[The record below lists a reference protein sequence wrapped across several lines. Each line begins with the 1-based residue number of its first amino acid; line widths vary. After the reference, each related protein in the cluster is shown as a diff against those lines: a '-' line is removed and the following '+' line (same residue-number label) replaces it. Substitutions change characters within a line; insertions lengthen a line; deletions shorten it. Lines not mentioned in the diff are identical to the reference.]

1 MHFSLS
7 PNLGIMIKYITV
19 FSNHE
24 IKLIPYESTLDLPA
38 KRRSMWTLTTL
49 INAKLAPQSVLA
61 RRDNLYVEH
70 SRVKN
75 GTKRRPIA
83 SPNLKLKT
91 AQRNLLRKM
100 ESALPDIFSPSAFA
114 YIAGRSAK
122 SAAQVHIGMN
132 WAVKIDLADFFT
144 NIDEKRI
151 FQTFRTLGFGRSE
164 SNLIAKICTYVPKEA
179 LSALPSKYSRLQP
192 QKKLWGRGRRIGQL
206 PQGAPTSGFLSNLI
220 CRSMDEQFNA
230 LAAEFNLT
238 YTRYSD
244 DILLSSRDVFD
255 REIAENVFKAAK
267 HIARFSEFEI
277 NASKSRIISPGS
289 RTKYLGINIGEDGLT
304 CPRKL
309 KRAYDRKLLLI
320 SKIGLN
326 ETAEVFGIDAE
337 KMWDQLKGQL
347 EWIAHVEA
355 EYSRAWVDRRKSR
368 ILEILGV
375 PCGCWMCKMGK
386 PVHQNLLPPLNI

>member
-1 MHFSLS
+1 
-7 PNLGIMIKYITV
+7 MIKYITV
-19 FSNHE
+19 FSNSE
-24 IKLIPYESTLDLPA
+24 IGLVSYDSALDLPA
-38 KRRSMWTLTTL
+38 KRRSIWAETAL
-49 INAKLAPQSVLA
+49 INAKLPSKSVLT

-70 SRVKN
+70 SRAKN
-75 GTKRRPIA
+75 KRKRRPIA

-91 AQRNLLRKM
+91 AQRDILSRLGN
-100 ESALPDIFSPSAFA
+100 ALPGIMSPSAFA
-114 YIAGRSAK
+114 YITGRSAK
-122 SAAQVHIGMN
+122 SAAQVHIGMK
-132 WAVKIDLADFFT
+132 WAVKIDLADFFM

-151 FQTFRTLGFGRSE
+151 FQTFRSLGFGRGE
-164 SNLIAKICTYVPKEA
+164 SNLIAKVCTYVPRDG
-179 LSALPSKYSRLQP
+179 LSGLPRKYSRLQP
-192 QKKLWGRGRRIGQL
+192 QRKLWGQQRRIGQL

-220 CRSMDEQFNA
+220 CRNMDEQFNA
-230 LAAEFNLT
+230 LAAYYNLT

-244 DILLSSRDVFD
+244 DILLSSRDEFD
-255 REIAENVFKAAK
+255 RETAENVFKSAK
-267 HIARFSEFEI
+267 QIARFSEFEI

-309 KRAYDRKLLLI
+309 KREYDRKLLLI

-326 ETAEVFGIDAE
+326 GTAEVFGIDAE

-355 EYSRAWVDRRKSR
+355 EYSRVWVDRRKSR
-368 ILEILGV
+368 LLEILGV
-375 PCGCWMCKMGK
+375 PCGCWMCKIGK